1 MERRLGR
8 LEVLW
13 RLGGARVVSSQE
25 RELTSAVGWAID
37 FPVSC
42 AAATAADQLAYLRRI
57 IALSRADAATVER
70 CLVTALTERGHTER
84 AVQEAIRADGLDA
97 LLEALAQRGVE
108 VAADQD
114 DQRQRDEQE
123 RHAAY
128 ETKKAAA
135 KAAYSLAHPY
145 ASDRDFEIW
154 WWPRFHWQSND
165 PDELAA
171 IAAASEEKE

>member
-57 IALSRADAATVER
+57 IALSRADEATVER
-70 CLVTALTERGHTER
+70 CLVTALTERECR
-84 AVQEAIRADGLDA
+84 AGDVQEAIRVDGSAA
-97 LLEALAQRGVE
+97 LLEAPAVRGAE
-108 VAADQD
+108 VAVH
-114 DQRQRDEQE
+114 E
-123 RHAAY
+123 
-128 ETKKAAA
+128 
-135 KAAYSLAHPY
+135 
-145 ASDRDFEIW
+145 
-154 WWPRFHWQSND
+154 
-165 PDELAA
+165 
-171 IAAASEEKE
+171 